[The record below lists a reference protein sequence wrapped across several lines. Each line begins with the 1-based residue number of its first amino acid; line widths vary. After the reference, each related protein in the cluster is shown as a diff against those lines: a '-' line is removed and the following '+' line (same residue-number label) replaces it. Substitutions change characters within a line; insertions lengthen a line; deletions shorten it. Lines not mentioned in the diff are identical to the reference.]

1 MIDSK
6 ILASI
11 IIVAC
16 IGVAAAGYQMTQTET
31 PLWDPSSTQ
40 DVQTDDGSP
49 TEDVQTD
56 DSQQDDST
64 ELDTQ
69 KSGSNTK
76 SASDSGN
83 SKRNNGKSSNT
94 KSNTNGNGN
103 SNGGSGSGS
112 SSGSGT
118 NTNNG
123 GSNTQKKSNSDSKGI
138 GPSQAKSIANNHI
151 EAEGAHAGSAKKTTI
166 GGKTVYYVP
175 VINKDGKVVGDFYI
189 DMNGKVVEASGGA

>member
-56 DSQQDDST
+56 DSQQEDST

-76 SASDSGN
+76 SASYSGN

-103 SNGGSGSGS
+103 SNGGS

-138 GPSQAKSIANNHI
+138 SSSQAKSIANNHI
-151 EAEGAHAGSAKKTTI
+151 EAEGAHAGSAKKTTLS
-166 GGKTVYYVP
+166 GETVYYVP
-175 VINKDGKVVGDFYI
+175 IIKDGKVVGDFYI
-189 DMNGKVVEASGGA
+189 NMNGKIVEASGGA